1 MNKLE
6 NRIRRQKI
14 HLRMIEE
21 LDNLTFASSNLNEYS
36 KELLR
41 YLLFVFKCKDSAI
54 LWREKDSF
62 KVYNSSL
69 EGNDSLGLLVRDM
82 CHKKKRGLIVN
93 LLKKRSLLSK
103 NKIFN
108 FLAVLVI
115 SNRSC
120 VGCIFL
126 LNKIKLF
133 EKRDFNFLKLIAKR
147 AGIGYVFVKN
157 HSDLNLKTRELDA
170 VYKAD
175 KIRDS
180 SENYDDFVR
189 ITLKNL
195 LETIKGEFSFFVS
208 YSDNKDVKDYF
219 LYGIDDDSE
228 LYNEL
233 RELSD
238 YILMNGDNNFINLNK
253 KKIRNVMCVILAI
266 NKNKLG
272 VLGVSNHDFTRDDL
286 VLLKAVA
293 SQFDTAVL
301 DSLDRRRI
309 KKMFQR
315 YVCPDIIEE
324 LLIDK
329 KDLLKVD
336 RRELTVL
343 FSDLRGFS
351 SVSERLK
358 PEIIV
363 DFLNEHFD
371 AMSRVILKY
380 GGMIDKFVG
389 DQIMVIFGAPIYV
402 EDHVLNAL
410 HTAIEMQEK
419 HEELLN
425 RWRNKGINCGIG
437 IGVNFGGMLI
447 GNIGGTIRSDYT
459 VIGDNVNIAAR
470 LCSIAERGEI
480 LVTGGCYAIVKDNF
494 EFSKIN
500 QLDLKGKRKRVDVYS
515 LRIR

>member
-157 HSDLNLKTRELDA
+157 H
-170 VYKAD
+170 
-175 KIRDS
+175 
-180 SENYDDFVR
+180 
-189 ITLKNL
+189 
-195 LETIKGEFSFFVS
+195 
-208 YSDNKDVKDYF
+208 
-219 LYGIDDDSE
+219 
-228 LYNEL
+228 
-233 RELSD
+233 
-238 YILMNGDNNFINLNK
+238 INLNK

-315 YVCPDIIEE
+315 YV
-324 LLIDK
+324 
-329 KDLLKVD
+329 
-336 RRELTVL
+336 
-343 FSDLRGFS
+343 
-351 SVSERLK
+351 
-358 PEIIV
+358 
-363 DFLNEHFD
+363 
-371 AMSRVILKY
+371 
-380 GGMIDKFVG
+380 
-389 DQIMVIFGAPIYV
+389 
-402 EDHVLNAL
+402 
-410 HTAIEMQEK
+410 
-419 HEELLN
+419 
-425 RWRNKGINCGIG
+425 
-437 IGVNFGGMLI
+437 
-447 GNIGGTIRSDYT
+447 
-459 VIGDNVNIAAR
+459 
-470 LCSIAERGEI
+470 
-480 LVTGGCYAIVKDNF
+480 
-494 EFSKIN
+494 
-500 QLDLKGKRKRVDVYS
+500 
-515 LRIR
+515 

>member
-1 MNKLE
+1 
-6 NRIRRQKI
+6 
-14 HLRMIEE
+14 
-21 LDNLTFASSNLNEYS
+21 
-36 KELLR
+36 
-41 YLLFVFKCKDSAI
+41 
-54 LWREKDSF
+54 
-62 KVYNSSL
+62 
-69 EGNDSLGLLVRDM
+69 
-82 CHKKKRGLIVN
+82 
-93 LLKKRSLLSK
+93 
-103 NKIFN
+103 
-108 FLAVLVI
+108 
-115 SNRSC
+115 
-120 VGCIFL
+120 
-126 LNKIKLF
+126 
-133 EKRDFNFLKLIAKR
+133 
-147 AGIGYVFVKN
+147 
-157 HSDLNLKTRELDA
+157 
-170 VYKAD
+170 
-175 KIRDS
+175 
-180 SENYDDFVR
+180 
-189 ITLKNL
+189 
-195 LETIKGEFSFFVS
+195 
-208 YSDNKDVKDYF
+208 
-219 LYGIDDDSE
+219 
-228 LYNEL
+228 
-233 RELSD
+233 
-238 YILMNGDNNFINLNK
+238 MNGDNNFINLNK